1 MRAGL
6 YGNIGALLM
15 GAAGRMEDALEYTEK
30 SIEAGREINIPD
42 STLTAG
48 TARHVTCVLSSLEAP
63 LCIVRAGGI
72 CHAPE
77 SISVQLSL
85 ELDIFWP
92 FNGSRTMM
100 AGL

>member
-48 TARHVTCVLSSLEAP
+48 TARHVTCVLISL
-63 LCIVRAGGI
+63 
-72 CHAPE
+72 
-77 SISVQLSL
+77 
-85 ELDIFWP
+85 
-92 FNGSRTMM
+92 
-100 AGL
+100 

>member
-48 TARHVTCVLSSLEAP
+48 AARHVTCVSYPLEGP
-63 LCIVRAGGI
+63 LCVLGAGSI
-72 CHAPE
+72 CFAPSLITHAAKLR
-77 SISVQLSL
+77 SQ
-85 ELDIFWP
+85 DIAAV
-92 FNGSRTMM
+92 TV
-100 AGL
+100 AL

>member
-42 STLTAG
+42 GTLTAG
-48 TARHVTCVLSSLEAP
+48 A
-63 LCIVRAGGI
+63 I
-72 CHAPE
+72 CHLCAE
-77 SISVQLSL
+77 S
-85 ELDIFWP
+85 P
-92 FNGSRTMM
+92 
-100 AGL
+100 

>member
-48 TARHVTCVLSSLEAP
+48 AARHVTCVLYPLEGP
-63 LCIVRAGGI
+63 LCVLGAGSI
-72 CHAPE
+72 CFAPILLTHAAKLR
-77 SISVQLSL
+77 SQ
-85 ELDIFWP
+85 DIAAV
-92 FNGSRTMM
+92 TV
-100 AGL
+100 AL